1 MRLTTRLYTKILT
14 NAGQR
19 RYIAAD
25 TPPRDWQVCH
35 VQARN
40 NRDWKGPDDK
50 WNLRVACVGCNDK
63 MATRNLYEFKH
74 EGLDVNG
81 AQFEWRDAQ
90 RARERTWLETKQRYK
105 RRLKHNKQCA
115 RSKEARKRAFFGYK

>member
-1 MRLTTRLYTKILT
+1 
-14 NAGQR
+14 
-19 RYIAAD
+19 
-25 TPPRDWQVCH
+25 
-35 VQARN
+35 
-40 NRDWKGPDDK
+40 
-50 WNLRVACVGCNDK
+50 

-90 RARERTWLETKQRYK
+90 RARERAWLETKQRYK
-105 RRLKHNKQCA
+105 SRLKHNKQCA